1 MTFLNDLWQG
11 SCDDWSTRFIDRNLL
26 AIGYTAWDGY
36 INFGRGL
43 VVCKVNKPVN
53 SWERWQIE
61 MMGCELK
68 FIPESQVINYLQKSQ
83 LDSKTIL
90 YFLEILT
97 TYYPNDE
104 IPFLLEG
111 NGQIDLD
118 LLQGLAISPSE
129 CHAQVLKH
137 WSEFQ
142 LCFITNRR
150 NE

>member
-1 MTFLNDLWQG
+1 MIFPNDIWQG
-11 SCDDWSTRFIDRNLL
+11 SCDDWIARFIDSNLL
-26 AIGYTAWDGY
+26 LLGYTAWEGY

-43 VVCKVNKPVN
+43 VVCEVKKPVN
-53 SWERWQIE
+53 NLGKWEIE

-83 LDSKTIL
+83 LDRETIL
-90 YFLEILT
+90 DFLEILT

-104 IPFLLEG
+104 IALLWEG
-111 NGQIDLD
+111 NGQIELN
-118 LLQGLAISPSE
+118 LLQGLAISPAE
-129 CHAQVLKH
+129 CHAQVRKR

-142 LCFITNRR
+142 PCFITSRR